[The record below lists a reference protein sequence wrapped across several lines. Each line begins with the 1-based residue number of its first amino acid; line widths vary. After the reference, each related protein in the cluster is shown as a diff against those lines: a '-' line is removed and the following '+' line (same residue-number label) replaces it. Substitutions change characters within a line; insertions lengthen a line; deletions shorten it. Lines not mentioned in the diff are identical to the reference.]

1 MRQMHAI
8 LTPRNLQK
16 IPKKSRFSWKTARFP
31 VLIAGGAALLFIIG
45 VFAYFAKDLPSPG
58 NISARVVVESTKIY
72 DRTGTKLLY
81 DIHGEEKRTVIPFA
95 EIPDVVKYATIALED
110 QDFYKHHGIKFTS
123 IARAAIKNLL
133 GRGVQQGGST
143 ITQQFIKNSVLS
155 PERTFTRKIKE
166 VILSLELEQKF
177 SKDEILAM
185 YLNEIP
191 YGSNAYGIEAA
202 AQTFFGKHAR
212 ELSLDEAV
220 LLAALPKAPTYYSP
234 YGSRP
239 EELKAR
245 QEFALENMTASG
257 YISPDQLAQ
266 TKAVDVLGKIM
277 PNRENIYAPHFVIF
291 VREYLEEKYGRDA
304 VEKGGL
310 KVYTTLDWH
319 KQEVAERVVKEGA
332 DKNLKSWRAEN
343 AALVAI
349 DPKTGQVLTMVG
361 SKDFFD
367 TAIDGQVNVAIR
379 DRQPG
384 SSFKPYVYLTAFSKG
399 YTPDTILFDVETE
412 FDTDD
417 GKEYKPQNYDGKFR
431 GPLKMK
437 EALAMSLNIPAVKTL
452 YLAGTPDVITMAKR
466 MGITGLNHPDR
477 YGLSLVLGGGEVRLL
492 DHTAGF
498 ATLATG
504 GVRHAPVMVLRV
516 EDAGGATLE
525 EFVQTEGERV
535 VEEKYVAV
543 LDHILSTNA
552 YRESVFGKN
561 SPLRFDDRSVAAK
574 TGTTNEFRDGWAMG
588 YTPSIAVGVWAGN
601 NDNSPMTPGADG
613 VNVAAPIWRA
623 FLDAALPTYA
633 IEPFPHYE
641 KEDTG
646 KDILDGKIDEKEEL
660 RVCEIP
666 GEKDSYCIA
675 NKYCPDSESKKR
687 SYVAA
692 HTILWY
698 VKKDDPRGDVP
709 KEPSSDPQFKNWEK
723 GIKGWYKK
731 EKGYSTD
738 TPPDEECKEDDFE
751 KYKPSVTLSTP
762 DTASTQ
768 DISLNASVDAPYGI
782 DKVTFRIDGSTVA
795 ERSSEP
801 YGTTYT
807 IPLSKNGESLDV
819 QVLVTDRNGNEA
831 RSSKTIPVSF

>member
-1 MRQMHAI
+1 MSSI
-8 LTPRNLQK
+8 LTLKNLQK
-16 IPKKSRFSWKTARFP
+16 IPKKSCFPWKTARLLI
-31 VLIAGGAALLFIIG
+31 LIAGGVALLFIIG

-58 NISARVVVESTKIY
+58 KISSRVVVESTKIY
-72 DRTGTKLLY
+72 DRTGDKLLY
-81 DIHGEEKRTVIPFA
+81 DIHGEEKRTVIPLA

-110 QDFYKHHGIKFTS
+110 QDFYEHHGIKFTS

-133 GRGVQQGGST
+133 DRGVQQGGST

-177 SKDEILAM
+177 SKDEILEM

-191 YGSNAYGIEAA
+191 YGSNAYGVEAA

-212 ELSLDEAV
+212 ELSLDEAT
-220 LLAALPKAPTYYSP
+220 LLASLPKAPTYYSP

-245 QEFALENMTASG
+245 QEFALEKMAAFG
-257 YISPDQLAQ
+257 YISFDQSAQ
-266 TKAVDVLGKIM
+266 ATSVDVMGKVM
-277 PNRENIYAPHFVIF
+277 PNRENIYAPHFVIS

-310 KVYTTLDWH
+310 KVYTTLDWQ

-349 DPKTGQVLTMVG
+349 DPKMGQVLAMVG

-367 TAIDGQVNVAIR
+367 TTIDGQVNVAIR

-452 YLAGTPDVITMAKR
+452 YLAGMSDAITMAKR

-504 GVRHAPVMVLRV
+504 GVRHTPALILRV
-516 EDAGGATLE
+516 EDAEGATLE

-535 VEEKYVAV
+535 VEEKYVAA

-561 SPLRFDDRSVAAK
+561 NPLRFDDRPVAAK
-574 TGTTNEFRDGWAMG
+574 TGTTNEFRDGWTMG
-588 YTPSIAVGVWAGN
+588 YTPSITVGVWAGN
-601 NDNSPMTPGADG
+601 NDNRPMMPGADG

-623 FLDAALPTYA
+623 FLDAVLPTYA
-633 IEPFPHYE
+633 VESFPHYE
-641 KEDTG
+641 KEGVG
-646 KDILDGKIDEKEEL
+646 KDILDGKIDEREEL

-666 GEKDSYCIA
+666 GKNDAYCIA
-675 NKYCPDSESKKR
+675 NKYCPDNELKKR

-698 VKKDDPRGDVP
+698 VKKDAPRGETP
-709 KEPSSDPQFKNWEK
+709 KDPSDDPQFKNWEK
-723 GIKGWYKK
+723 GVQKWYEK
-731 EKGYSTD
+731 EKDYSTD
-738 TPPDEECKEDDFE
+738 APPDEECKEDDFE
-751 KYKPSVTLSTP
+751 KYKPSVTLSAP

-768 DISLNASVDAPYGI
+768 DISLSASVDAPYGV
-782 DKVTFRIDGSTVA
+782 DKVTFRVDGGTVA
-795 ERSSEP
+795 ERSGAP
-801 YGTTYT
+801 YNVTYT
-807 IPLSKNGESLDV
+807 IPLSKNGGALDV
-819 QVLVTDRNGNEA
+819 QVTVVDRNGNETHHS
-831 RSSKTIPVSF
+831 RTVSVSF

>member
-1 MRQMHAI
+1 MHAI

-133 GRGVQQGGST
+133 DRGVQQGGST

-177 SKDEILAM
+177 SKDEILEM

-191 YGSNAYGIEAA
+191 YGSNAYGVEAA

-212 ELSLDEAV
+212 ELSLDEAT
-220 LLAALPKAPTYYSP
+220 LLASLPKAPTYYSP

-245 QEFALENMTASG
+245 QEFALEKMAAFG
-257 YISPDQLAQ
+257 YISFDQSAQ
-266 TKAVDVLGKIM
+266 ATSVDVMGKVM
-277 PNRENIYAPHFVIF
+277 PNRENIYAPHFVIS

-310 KVYTTLDWH
+310 KVYTTLDWQ

-349 DPKTGQVLTMVG
+349 DPKMGQVLAMVG

-367 TAIDGQVNVAIR
+367 TTIDGQVNVAIR

-412 FDTDD
+412 FDTD
-417 GKEYKPQNYDGKFR
+417 
-431 GPLKMK
+431 
-437 EALAMSLNIPAVKTL
+437 
-452 YLAGTPDVITMAKR
+452 
-466 MGITGLNHPDR
+466 
-477 YGLSLVLGGGEVRLL
+477 
-492 DHTAGF
+492 
-498 ATLATG
+498 
-504 GVRHAPVMVLRV
+504 
-516 EDAGGATLE
+516 
-525 EFVQTEGERV
+525 
-535 VEEKYVAV
+535 
-543 LDHILSTNA
+543 
-552 YRESVFGKN
+552 
-561 SPLRFDDRSVAAK
+561 
-574 TGTTNEFRDGWAMG
+574 
-588 YTPSIAVGVWAGN
+588 
-601 NDNSPMTPGADG
+601 
-613 VNVAAPIWRA
+613 
-623 FLDAALPTYA
+623 
-633 IEPFPHYE
+633 
-641 KEDTG
+641 
-646 KDILDGKIDEKEEL
+646 
-660 RVCEIP
+660 
-666 GEKDSYCIA
+666 
-675 NKYCPDSESKKR
+675 
-687 SYVAA
+687 
-692 HTILWY
+692 
-698 VKKDDPRGDVP
+698 
-709 KEPSSDPQFKNWEK
+709 
-723 GIKGWYKK
+723 
-731 EKGYSTD
+731 
-738 TPPDEECKEDDFE
+738 
-751 KYKPSVTLSTP
+751 
-762 DTASTQ
+762 
-768 DISLNASVDAPYGI
+768 
-782 DKVTFRIDGSTVA
+782 
-795 ERSSEP
+795 
-801 YGTTYT
+801 
-807 IPLSKNGESLDV
+807 
-819 QVLVTDRNGNEA
+819 
-831 RSSKTIPVSF
+831 